1 MVNLLIKKI
10 SQDNTPLKL
19 KKVSIK
25 QIEETMT
32 IKQQIINIEK
42 QQEQNTLQGMTIRNK
57 KMMMNI

>member
-42 QQEQNTLQGMTIRNK
+42 QQEQNTLQGKTIRNK